1 MSQPTLEQVH
11 RAGVLARRNAKRFF
25 KDAQAL
31 IATKSYG
38 HAYGM
43 LVFAEEEAGKA
54 LIFHC
59 YADGFL
65 RNSEWLA
72 LATAKHEAKHAT
84 MAITV
89 MMRLLF
95 FFMFGL
101 APHESMLANRK

>member
-1 MSQPTLEQVH
+1 MSSQPTLEQIH

-25 KDAQAL
+25 KDAKTLMAS
-31 IATKSYG
+31 KSYG

-59 YADGFL
+59 FADGFL
-65 RNSEWLA
+65 RNPEWLA

-84 MAITV
+84 MAVTV
-89 MMRLLF
+89 MMRLLLF
-95 FFMFGL
+95 L
-101 APHESMLANRK
+101 Q